1 MLAAA
6 VVAQTLVLGPTSN
19 GDNEPRLAGLAVPA
33 LAVAAG
39 SLLGRTR
46 LGRGETAVLAIAV
59 LAGGLHHRYTHAGLD
74 RPWQWVALE
83 VAAAAVIVAVLAR
96 PRLRSR

>member
-1 MLAAA
+1 MFGYGAHDLADHLGRIALGILVPAALVLGGWLRTGGRVPRGALLLAAA

-39 SLLGRTR
+39 
-46 LGRGETAVLAIAV
+46 
-59 LAGGLHHRYTHAGLD
+59 
-74 RPWQWVALE
+74 
-83 VAAAAVIVAVLAR
+83 
-96 PRLRSR
+96 